1 MLEVLADPR
10 THRYLPS
17 EPPTAREVLVER
29 YARLE
34 SRRSPDAT
42 ELWLNWVV
50 YHQDGAIGTVQASV
64 HLSEALAD
72 VAYVFHPRG
81 WGQGYASEALAALMA
96 FLHKDLGVERC
107 RANIDTRNVASQR
120 LVERLGFVLVSRI
133 EAADEFKGEISDE
146 VVYEWEPQPPR

>member
-1 MLEVLADPR
+1 MVFMKNLLSTLEQRLANLPVAVSVQ
-10 THRYLPS
+10 LPS
-17 EPPTAREVLVER
+17 GER
-29 YARLE
+29 IGAADSAVALIF
-34 SRRSPDAT
+34 RSPK
-42 ELWLNWVV
+42 
-50 YHQDGAIGTVQASV
+50 
-64 HLSEALAD
+64 
-72 VAYVFHPRG
+72 
-81 WGQGYASEALAALMA
+81 ALAALMA